1 LPGYRVKILDGN
13 CMEASARRLKVVR
26 AGHAGALPGQS
37 WVVYEPTHGL
47 GSDVFPCEDGHAHD
61 RSLLGWVLETVQAND
76 RWIQDRNFCTWAFL
90 CELERRSAGCITR
103 QHEGLPFEVVTTLR
117 AVGRIET
124 GHVAA
129 HRVQV
134 RDAHGGVPLWRRIRG
149 HLAQATRDGAR
160 ELYILTH
167 VPLRRASA
175 KRIARL
181 SRRRGTLETAVQH
194 LEASFHAAMHTLGY
208 PKAALCGFGLAL
220 VASTMFAV
228 VMAALRR
235 VHGDTIDQA
244 LALYDVANEIA
255 QTSQGMMI
263 AIPEEAWRVFSH
275 MRPAE
280 MVATRRT

>member
-1 LPGYRVKILDGN
+1 
-13 CMEASARRLKVVR
+13 M
-26 AGHAGALPGQS
+26 
-37 WVVYEPTHGL
+37 
-47 GSDVFPCEDGHAHD
+47 
-61 RSLLGWVLETVQAND
+61 
-76 RWIQDRNFCTWAFL
+76 
-90 CELERRSAGCITR
+90 
-103 QHEGLPFEVVTTLR
+103 R

-134 RDAHGGVPLWRRIRG
+134 RDAHGGVPLWRRIRVQ
-149 HLAQATRDGAR
+149 LAQATRDGAR

-181 SRRRGTLETAVQH
+181 SRRRWTLETAVQH
-194 LEASFHAAMHTLGY
+194 LEASFHAEMNTLGY
-208 PKAALCGFGLAL
+208 PKAALFGFCLAL

-280 MVATRRT
+280 MVATRRTLAQKVRLEAYRNSPRGPKKPRPKCENTTKVPHVSTAKLLRKSKVNAATP